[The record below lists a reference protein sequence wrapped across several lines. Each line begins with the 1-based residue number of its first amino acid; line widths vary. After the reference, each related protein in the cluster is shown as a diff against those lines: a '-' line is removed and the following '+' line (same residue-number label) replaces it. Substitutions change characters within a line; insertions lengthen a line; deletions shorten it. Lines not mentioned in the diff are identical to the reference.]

1 MASSNP
7 IDKILL
13 RVLSLSLAPLVGGCG
28 IDTSVFEPIPC
39 GSEGRTPYLAGAE
52 PGAPADYVE
61 LRVIASPSGAAT
73 PIALE
78 SVGEKCSGAADRT
91 ACEEK
96 IAAATSTK
104 GFRLG
109 DCVDF
114 CPDHI
119 LIVNTGDEVTVLDT
133 RDAVRAWLGPVDAPA
148 DAVLAASLAGYTVRC
163 DKPDEGGVRPDG
175 DAYEVLATR
184 YTEICAP
191 IERTLY
197 VLGVDAGGGVLE
209 LETEVIES
217 ESGACVGRR
226 PAGLLRA
233 AGRGATPVGAY
244 FANVARL
251 EAASV
256 WAFDVLGRELVHH
269 GAPRPLVERARAAGR
284 DEVRHARVMR
294 RLSARYGGRWQPPRV
309 EPRPVRSLEEIAI
322 DNATEGCVRETY
334 GALVGMWQGRF
345 ARDPLVRRVMT
356 RVARDEARH
365 AKLSWAIDVW
375 ARPRLSAA
383 ERRRVEEARRGA
395 LAALEEEARREVDP
409 ALVVHAGMPGR
420 EAARRLSRNFAEAI
434 AASAAG
440 VGA

>member
-1 MASSNP
+1 MASPNP
-7 IDKILL
+7 IDKILR

-28 IDTSVFEPIPC
+28 IDTSGFDSIPC
-39 GSEGRTPYLAGAE
+39 ASDGRTPYLAGVE

-61 LRVIASPSGAAT
+61 LRRSASPGDTTASA
-73 PIALE
+73 IE
-78 SVGEKCSGAADRT
+78 SVGEKCSGATDRP

-96 IAAATSTK
+96 IAAAASSK

-109 DCVDF
+109 DCVDS
-114 CPDHI
+114 CPDHL
-119 LIVNTGDEVTVLDT
+119 LIVNTGDEVTALDT
-133 RDAVRAWLGPVDAPA
+133 RDAVKAWLGPVDTPA

-163 DKPDEGGVRPDG
+163 SKPDEGGVRPAG

-184 YTEICAP
+184 YTEICDP

-197 VLGVDAGGGVLE
+197 VLAVGAGGDVQE
-209 LETEVIES
+209 LESEVIES
-217 ESGACVGRR
+217 QSGACVGRR

-233 AGRGATPVGAY
+233 AGRGATRVGAY
-244 FANVARL
+244 FASVAQL

-256 WAFDVLGRELVHH
+256 WAFEELGRELVHH
-269 GAPRPLVERARAAGR
+269 GAPRPLVERARIAGR

-294 RLSARYGGRWQPPRV
+294 RLAARYGGRWQPPRV
-309 EPRPVRSLEEIAI
+309 EPRPVRSLEELAI

-345 ARDPLVRRVMT
+345 ARDALVRRVMT
-356 RVARDEARH
+356 RIARDEARH
-365 AKLSWAIDVW
+365 AKLSWAVDVW
-375 ARPRLSAA
+375 VRPRLSAA

-409 ALVVHAGMPGR
+409 ALVVHAGMPGG

-434 AASAAG
+434 AAGASAG
-440 VGA
+440 G